1 MTDRKIFVEMKNG
14 KRQGKHGGLP
24 LHITRKMKFKITRL
38 DILILLFLTAF
49 IAYFIYCLSEGGGVT
64 SPYRWSWAAM
74 PKYLFRYDPESGTW
88 MPNMLMRGLF
98 TTLRLSFWG
107 IILAAVIG
115 TVMGLCRTSRS
126 LFLRTVSRIYVGL
139 IRNLPPLVIVFI
151 FYFFISDQILPFLH
165 IDSFIESQPD
175 NIQKLFGIC
184 FAAPAS
190 VPPFFSALVTLAV
203 FEGAY
208 ITEIVRAGIQSVEK
222 EQWEAARALGFS
234 RWQQLRYIILPQ
246 AAQLI
251 LPPLSGQFISLIK
264 DSSVVSV
271 ISVQELTFM
280 GTELMSATFYTIEIW
295 TLITLL
301 YLTLTLP
308 CSLIAQRIEI
318 AMSRRSHVAR
328 RHELRF

>member
-1 MTDRKIFVEMKNG
+1 
-14 KRQGKHGGLP
+14 
-24 LHITRKMKFKITRL
+24 MKFKITTL
-38 DILILLFLTAF
+38 DIVVLFFLTAF
-49 IAYFIYCLSEGGGVT
+49 AAYFAYRLSSFCEGGIH
-64 SPYRWSWAAM
+64 YKWSWAAM

-107 IILAAVIG
+107 IILATMLGAA
-115 TVMGLCRTSRS
+115 MGLCRTSRS
-126 LFLRTVSRIYVGL
+126 LFLRMISRVYVGL

-165 IDSFIESQPD
+165 IDSFIESQSESV
-175 NIQKLFGIC
+175 QKLFEIC

-190 VPPFFSALVTLAV
+190 AAPFFSAIVTLAL

-208 ITEIVRAGIQSVEK
+208 ISEIVRAGIQSVEK
-222 EQWEAARALGFS
+222 EQWEASRALGFS
-234 RWQQLRYIILPQ
+234 RWQQLRHIILPQ
-246 AAQLI
+246 AVQRI
-251 LPPLSGQFISLIK
+251 LPPLAGQFISLIK

-318 AMSRRSHVAR
+318 AMSRRSHTAR
-328 RHELRF
+328 RNELRF